1 MPGTPHTYLPCDQ
14 ISGMCSNFYVFYDVI
29 KGKKRVI
36 KMSRP
41 SCHTLKD
48 RYNIFDTLRKLHAHI
63 RLLAIQPGICG
74 SSLWHHKRVRNDQNC
89 KRCSPQTMVVPQA
102 QGVGG
107 NRDGSAMARARK
119 LSLHQLQRTWHC
131 TLLAS
136 IAGEGRVVA
145 AEVFLLAWREPAH
158 GRVAAT
164 ADKRHAKEMQGA
176 TEMQGGRV

>member
-1 MPGTPHTYLPCDQ
+1 MQRCRTRGRGGMIPVLPGTPHTYLPCDQ

-102 QGVGG
+102 QGVWWQPRRFGYG
-107 NRDGSAMARARK
+107 ARPKAELTPASA
-119 LSLHQLQRTWHC
+119 H
-131 TLLAS
+131 
-136 IAGEGRVVA
+136 VA
-145 AEVFLLAWREPAH
+145 LRSSCVHRRR
-158 GRVAAT
+158 G
-164 ADKRHAKEMQGA
+164 QGCCC
-176 TEMQGGRV
+176 